1 MKNQF
6 MPIIIINRL
15 YLSNI
20 VYLHH
25 LIVYMYMAVILA
37 VLN

>member
-25 LIVYMYMAVILA
+25 LLVYIYGGHFSRS
-37 VLN
+37 